1 LDWVKKQP
9 DLQII
14 VRPHPREF
22 PNKRDG
28 ITALHSEMWETV
40 LVDLPA
46 NVRVDKPELRFSLH
60 DYWEHVNV
68 VTTGWSSTGIEALSF
83 GLPVVTYDQK
93 ISIIPKGIHFSGT
106 SRQEYYKN
114 LLLAAKSQ
122 DFEMNRLNALRWL
135 SFLSEQGSVKIG
147 GGVQTSTNRK
157 SISILNR
164 LLYLRGMNFISRII
178 DSILPVKTRDKR
190 IILKYFRNS
199 HDSLFEIK
207 K

>member
-1 LDWVKKQP
+1 
-9 DLQII
+9 
-14 VRPHPREF
+14 
-22 PNKRDG
+22 
-28 ITALHSEMWETV
+28 
-40 LVDLPA
+40 
-46 NVRVDKPELRFSLH
+46 
-60 DYWEHVNV
+60 V